1 MEEITKLDE
10 LPPWMPF
17 FKLPSPEE
25 ATQNAKLMT
34 FSEPILDIYCRKIT
48 FGEILLFAPLM
59 NATPV
64 RLTLLNNEENRRL
77 APLLMGLGLIR
88 FADFIPFDTEN
99 IIPYR
104 GVFFPKRLLLTF
116 GLGKY
121 SSIPKIKLLPSELAE
136 AHDIISHYDNPV
148 CIRDIQAQPTGDR
161 DAPDGFFQHIVDSN
175 PDHTFLSFG
184 LNKDHPGAKSIS
196 KLRNVIE
203 INDLSPR
210 MMAACYYWAG
220 KWVGPDCGPSYLMLA
235 VHGKCDIFI
244 PPRKNPQQYVPMWN
258 CYPED
263 EWGEGENQTINYI
276 RMNEKNPKSIIGL
289 KYL

>member
-1 MEEITKLDE
+1 MEEITSLRD

-17 FKLPSPEE
+17 FKLPSPE
-25 ATQNAKLMT
+25 
-34 FSEPILDIYCRKIT
+34 PDITNPTPHSYADQVVDIFCRKTT
-48 FGEILLFAPLM
+48 FGEILLFSPLM
-59 NATPV
+59 NATPT

-88 FADFIPFDTEN
+88 FADYIPFDTEN

-104 GVFFPKRLLLTF
+104 GVFLPKRLLLTF

-121 SSIPKIKLLPSELAE
+121 TSLPRIKLLPAELAE

-161 DAPDGFFQHIVDSN
+161 DAPNGFFQHVVDSN
-175 PDHTFLSFG
+175 PNHTFLSFG
-184 LNKDHPGAKSIS
+184 LSQGHPGAKSVT
-196 KLRNVIE
+196 KLRNVVE

-210 MMAACYYWAG
+210 MMAACYHWAG

-244 PPRKNPQQYVPMWN
+244 PPVKNPQQYVPMWN
-258 CYPED
+258 CYPKD
-263 EWGEGENQTINYI
+263 EWGEGDRQVVNYI
-276 RMNEKNPKSIIGL
+276 RMGDPNQHSIIGL
-289 KYL
+289 RY